1 MFDLRP
7 YNRKNN
13 VTSYNPF
20 REMDS
25 FFDDPFRFFDG
36 KALAE
41 FNTDIIESGNNYIL
55 EADLPGFEKGDIKLD
70 VKDDILTI
78 KAERHTETEK
88 KDKDS
93 RSICCERSYGS
104 YSRQF
109 DVSGIDTDK
118 ISAKYENGV
127 LKLTMP
133 KKEAPKET
141 STHLQIEKSKE
152 TATRRATA
160 PRAFFCS

>member
-55 EADLPGFEKGDIKLD
+55 EADLPGFEKGDVKLD

-93 RSICCERSYGS
+93 RSICCVPTAHIQDSLTFPVLIPIRF
-104 YSRQF
+104 RLNTKT
-109 DVSGIDTDK
+109 VS
-118 ISAKYENGV
+118 
-127 LKLTMP
+127 
-133 KKEAPKET
+133 
-141 STHLQIEKSKE
+141 
-152 TATRRATA
+152 
-160 PRAFFCS
+160 

>member
-70 VKDDILTI
+70 VKDDIFTI

-133 KKEAPKET
+133 KKKAPKET
-141 STHLQIEKSKE
+141 SKHLEIE
-152 TATRRATA
+152 
-160 PRAFFCS
+160 

>member
-1 MFDLRP
+1 MKFKSLNKVISTPISYFSPISHVTLSAP
-7 YNRKNN
+7 Y
-13 VTSYNPF
+13 VL
-20 REMDS
+20 DS

-133 KKEAPKET
+133 KKEAQKET
-141 STHLQIEKSKE
+141 SKHLEIE
-152 TATRRATA
+152 
-160 PRAFFCS
+160 

>member
-133 KKEAPKET
+133 KKEAPKEI
-141 STHLQIEKSKE
+141 SKHLEIE
-152 TATRRATA
+152 
-160 PRAFFCS
+160 

>member
-88 KDKDS
+88 RTRTAGVSAASVPTAHIQDS
-93 RSICCERSYGS
+93 LTFPVLIPIRFRLNTKT
-104 YSRQF
+104 
-109 DVSGIDTDK
+109 VS
-118 ISAKYENGV
+118 
-127 LKLTMP
+127 
-133 KKEAPKET
+133 
-141 STHLQIEKSKE
+141 
-152 TATRRATA
+152 
-160 PRAFFCS
+160 

>member
-78 KAERHTETEK
+78 KAVTPKPRKRTRTAGVSAASVPTAHIQ
-88 KDKDS
+88 DS
-93 RSICCERSYGS
+93 LTFPVLIPIRFRLNTKT
-104 YSRQF
+104 
-109 DVSGIDTDK
+109 VS
-118 ISAKYENGV
+118 
-127 LKLTMP
+127 
-133 KKEAPKET
+133 
-141 STHLQIEKSKE
+141 
-152 TATRRATA
+152 
-160 PRAFFCS
+160 

>member
-1 MFDLRP
+1 MKERLNAASDALITLD
-7 YNRKNN
+7 N
-13 VTSYNPF
+13 
-20 REMDS
+20 EMSSIHDEIINS
-25 FFDDPFRFFDG
+25 QTYFMV
-36 KALAE
+36 KANIVSDILSTIQNLYKVANKQVVIKIQDE
-41 FNTDIIESGNNYIL
+41 FYEI
-55 EADLPGFEKGDIKLD
+55 FEKGDVKLD

-141 STHLQIEKSKE
+141 SKHLEIE
-152 TATRRATA
+152 
-160 PRAFFCS
+160 

>member
-55 EADLPGFEKGDIKLD
+55 EADLPGFERVTLS
-70 VKDDILTI
+70 LMSRTI
-78 KAERHTETEK
+78 
-88 KDKDS
+88 S
-93 RSICCERSYGS
+93 SP
-104 YSRQF
+104 SRQNVTPKPRKRTRTAG
-109 DVSGIDTDK
+109 VSAASVPTAHIQDSLTFP
-118 ISAKYENGV
+118 V
-127 LKLTMP
+127 LIPIRFRLNTKTV
-133 KKEAPKET
+133 
-141 STHLQIEKSKE
+141 S
-152 TATRRATA
+152 
-160 PRAFFCS
+160 

>member
-118 ISAKYENGV
+118 ISAK
-127 LKLTMP
+127 
-133 KKEAPKET
+133 
-141 STHLQIEKSKE
+141 
-152 TATRRATA
+152 
-160 PRAFFCS
+160 

>member
-78 KAERHTETEK
+78 KAERHTE
-88 KDKDS
+88 
-93 RSICCERSYGS
+93 RSYGS

-141 STHLQIEKSKE
+141 SKHLEIE
-152 TATRRATA
+152 
-160 PRAFFCS
+160 

>member
-1 MFDLRP
+1 MLHPIIRSAKWTASLMTRSDSSTVRRLPNSIPTLLRAA
-7 YNRKNN
+7 
-13 VTSYNPF
+13 T
-20 REMDS
+20 
-25 FFDDPFRFFDG
+25 
-36 KALAE
+36 
-41 FNTDIIESGNNYIL
+41 NYIL
-55 EADLPGFEKGDIKLD
+55 EADLPGFEKGDVKLD

-141 STHLQIEKSKE
+141 SKHLEIG
-152 TATRRATA
+152 
-160 PRAFFCS
+160 